1 MSNAITFPDH
11 DYLGDAITLTDDA
24 PPADEL
30 QALRAQIEALTK
42 ENKILKAAKREL
54 KEALGQYADYRNW
67 AGKGVDN
74 YNHVFT
80 FGDSN
85 DSESGWCFGYYALV
99 REKMVMNGEPLPP
112 NTYFVATTAPTAGA

>member
-42 ENKILKAAKREL
+42 ERDELLWALRWATSRESRVHYIGNDDATFALSETQWRNNEKLNAILDK
-54 KEALGQYADYRNW
+54 Y
-67 AGKGVDN
+67 
-74 YNHVFT
+74 
-80 FGDSN
+80 
-85 DSESGWCFGYYALV
+85 
-99 REKMVMNGEPLPP
+99 
-112 NTYFVATTAPTAGA
+112 ATTAPTAGA